1 MQMKNA
7 HLFLATAIAA
17 AATAGVLTAPAPRP
31 GVDWPSFR
39 GINAAG
45 VADGF
50 PTLAKWDVPK
60 KEGVRWNVPVD
71 GLGHSS
77 PIVWGDRVCLTTAIS
92 GKKDAGL
99 RTGLYGDIDSV
110 NDDTVH
116 VWKLLCFNKKTGATT
131 LDKTILSGVP
141 KVKRH
146 MKSTHASSTLATD
159 GAYLVAMLGSE
170 GLYAFDMS
178 GTPLWKKDLGLLDSG
193 YYMAPEAQ
201 WEFGSSPVI
210 HDGVIVIQADVEK
223 PKPGAGPGVTSSFLA
238 AFDAKTGK
246 ELWRT
251 PRTDDVPTWGTPTI
265 HQVGTQTQIIVNGW
279 HHAGAYDFKTGQ
291 EIWRLNGGGDIPV
304 PTPIVGTGLIYL
316 TNAHG
321 SGAPVY
327 AIRETAK
334 GDISLKPG
342 ETSNANIV
350 WSVPRDGG
358 YLITPVLYRGLLYV
372 CKSNGV
378 FIAFDAATGERV
390 YQQRLGDGATAFTA
404 SLVAADGKVYF
415 TSEDGDVYAVKAGRT
430 FELAG
435 QGSLGEVDM
444 ATPAVSEGVIFFRT
458 SKSLIAIGG

>member
-116 VWKLLCFNKKTGATT
+116 TWKLLCFNKKTGATT

-159 GAYLVAMLGSE
+159 GA
-170 GLYAFDMS
+170 
-178 GTPLWKKDLGLLDSG
+178 
-193 YYMAPEAQ
+193 
-201 WEFGSSPVI
+201 
-210 HDGVIVIQADVEK
+210 
-223 PKPGAGPGVTSSFLA
+223 
-238 AFDAKTGK
+238 
-246 ELWRT
+246 
-251 PRTDDVPTWGTPTI
+251 
-265 HQVGTQTQIIVNGW
+265 
-279 HHAGAYDFKTGQ
+279 
-291 EIWRLNGGGDIPV
+291 
-304 PTPIVGTGLIYL
+304 
-316 TNAHG
+316 
-321 SGAPVY
+321 
-327 AIRETAK
+327 
-334 GDISLKPG
+334 
-342 ETSNANIV
+342 
-350 WSVPRDGG
+350 
-358 YLITPVLYRGLLYV
+358 
-372 CKSNGV
+372 
-378 FIAFDAATGERV
+378 
-390 YQQRLGDGATAFTA
+390 
-404 SLVAADGKVYF
+404 
-415 TSEDGDVYAVKAGRT
+415 
-430 FELAG
+430 
-435 QGSLGEVDM
+435 
-444 ATPAVSEGVIFFRT
+444 
-458 SKSLIAIGG
+458 